1 MEEFKMKTRSAILT
15 ANKEH
20 KFVIIKELEFILGKM
35 DQAKNPDEKIYFFSA
50 VQALFN
56 RILNLDYTENLLIAF
71 HATNDAYIAFQQ
83 RFAANK
89 QGDIGAMLTENHL
102 TKLSEITK
110 ELLKQIVDD
119 ENIDSVLRKFLVLG
133 YSATGNGYY
142 LMQKGILKI

>member
-1 MEEFKMKTRSAILT
+1 MKIRPGILT

-20 KFVIIKELEFILGKM
+20 KSIIIKELQFILEKW
-35 DQAKNPDEKIYFFSA
+35 DQARNFDEKIYFFSA
-50 VQALFN
+50 VQGLFN
-56 RILNLDYTENLLIAF
+56 RILNLDYTENLLAAF
-71 HATNDAYIAFQQ
+71 FVTNDAYIAFQQ
-83 RFAANK
+83 RLAANK
-89 QGDIGAMLTENHL
+89 QGDIGAMLTENQV

-119 ENIDSVLRKFLVLG
+119 GDIHSVLRKYLVLG